1 MNLKHPFHQRII
13 PTILFVLS
21 LLLFVPNFAVSAQE
35 STPSADDINRIAGEL
50 YCPVCENVPLDECPT
65 EACEQWRDLIRQQL
79 AEGRTEQE
87 IKDFFVEQYGD
98 RVLGEPPRRGL
109 NWLLYIL
116 PPFVIVVG
124 LILLLL
130 KLRRPTENNPESVIK
145 DVDPYLAQVERDLDK
160 ADKND

>member
-1 MNLKHPFHQRII
+1 MNLKKFSHLRII
-13 PTILFVLS
+13 LFTLF
-21 LLLFVPNFAVSAQE
+21 LLGWFFFVPNSAVSAQE
-35 STPSADDINRIAGEL
+35 STPSDDDVNRIAGEL

-87 IKDFFVEQYGD
+87 IKKFFIEQYGD

-116 PPFVIVVG
+116 PPLMIVMG
-124 LILLLL
+124 LILLIL
-130 KLRRPTENNPESVIK
+130 KLRRPTETKQVPIVTG
-145 DVDPYLAQVERDLDK
+145 DDPYMAQVERDLDK
-160 ADKND
+160 ADK

>member
-1 MNLKHPFHQRII
+1 MNLKKFSHLRII
-13 PTILFVLS
+13 LFTLFVLGWFF
-21 LLLFVPNFAVSAQE
+21 FVPNSAVSAQE
-35 STPSADDINRIAGEL
+35 STPSDDDVNRIAGEL

-87 IKDFFVEQYGD
+87 IKKFFVEQYGD

-116 PPFVIVVG
+116 PPLVIVMG
-124 LILLLL
+124 LILLIL
-130 KLRRPTENNPESVIK
+130 KLRRPTETKQVPIVTG
-145 DVDPYLAQVERDLDK
+145 DDPYMAQVERDLDK
-160 ADKND
+160 ADK